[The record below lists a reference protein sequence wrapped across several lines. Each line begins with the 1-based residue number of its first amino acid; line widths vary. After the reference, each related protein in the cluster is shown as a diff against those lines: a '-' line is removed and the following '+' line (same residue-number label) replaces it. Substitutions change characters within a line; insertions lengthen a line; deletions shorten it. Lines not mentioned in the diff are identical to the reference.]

1 MLAIIG
7 FILFLI
13 LVGMSKESQRTK
25 RYRTKTKNKYV

>member
-1 MLAIIG
+1 MIAVV

-25 RYRTKTKNKYV
+25 RYRRTKP

>member
-25 RYRTKTKNKYV
+25 QRYKKTKNKYV